1 MEEEERK
8 RRIGQEGKEE
18 YKINKKKRKL
28 EKRDRGAKE
37 DGKEKR
43 KRTLKKRIYK
53 RKKSK

>member
-43 KRTLKKRIYK
+43 KRTLKRRIYK